1 VRLLVVGHGL
11 LGKAV
16 LRCAAAHD
24 IHPVEPIAWEE
35 PAQAR
40 RQLDDLATSFG
51 ESIDG
56 PWRLAWC
63 AGAGVVGTS
72 DAQFADEQS
81 YLETF
86 LHALGS
92 LGPAKLT
99 DGAVFFASSAG
110 GVYGAGSSGW
120 ISEATSESP
129 VSAYGESKLAQE
141 RMIAEWSA
149 ATGVP
154 ALIGRISNLYGPGQ
168 NLAKPQGF
176 ISQLLRSMLAKQ
188 PFQLR
193 ASGDTERDFLHV
205 DDAAARICAWLDMAG
220 ETGVTCKLITAG
232 RSHTLPRVANVA
244 RSVTRIQPKVVY
256 AAKVGTA
263 AQPHHLRFATN
274 IRPDIDAAAPS
285 RPLEVGVRQTWQAM
299 LQDFADGA
307 YCDRGSIK

>member
-1 VRLLVVGHGL
+1 MRLLVVGQGL

-16 LRCAAAHD
+16 RRAASGHD
-24 IHPVEPIAWEE
+24 MHPVDRIAWEE

-40 RQLDDLATSFG
+40 RQLVDLAASFG
-51 ESIDG
+51 ASIDG

-72 DAQFADEQS
+72 DVQFADEQS
-81 YLETF
+81 YVETF
-86 LHALGS
+86 LQGLGS
-92 LGPAKLT
+92 LGPAIL
-99 DGAVFFASSAG
+99 DGGAVFFASSAG

-120 ISEATSESP
+120 ITEATPESP
-129 VSAYGESKLAQE
+129 VSAYGEAKLAQE
-141 RMIAEWSA
+141 RVIAEWSA
-149 ATGVP
+149 ETGVP
-154 ALIGRISNLYGPGQ
+154 ALVGRISNLYGPGQ

-193 ASGDTERDFLHV
+193 ASGDTERDFIHV
-205 DDAAARICAWLDMAG
+205 DDAAARICAWLDMTG

-244 RSVTRIQPKVVY
+244 RSVTRIQPTVVY
-256 AAKVGTA
+256 AATVASA
-263 AQPHHLRFATN
+263 AQPHHLRFAT
-274 IRPDIDAAAPS
+274 IVRPDIDAAAPS

-299 LQDFADGA
+299 LRDFAE
-307 YCDRGSIK
+307 GSLG